1 MRKIENKPSEIVVSS
16 SRQAI
21 FCVLGKCFRKRAYFT
36 KRGADT
42 HGQYTRPEGFYSA
55 VESVGRILQRAV
67 IRDFIKIWNAAS
79 DKKSDWQAACGK

>member
-1 MRKIENKPSEIVVSS
+1 M
-16 SRQAI
+16 
-21 FCVLGKCFRKRAYFT
+21 GK
-36 KRGADT
+36 
-42 HGQYTRPEGFYSA
+42 YTRPEGFYSA